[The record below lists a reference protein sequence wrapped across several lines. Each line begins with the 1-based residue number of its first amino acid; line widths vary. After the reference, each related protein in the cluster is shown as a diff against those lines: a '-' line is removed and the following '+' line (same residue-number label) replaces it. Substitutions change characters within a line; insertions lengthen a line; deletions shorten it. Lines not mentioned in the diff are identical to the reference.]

1 MLAPASLQPRRWA
14 QALVA
19 LATVALAGG
28 CGQDDQ
34 EAQRSTT
41 PSQAARADLALTRRL
56 TADQP
61 GCSAAVGV
69 DGQVVWTGA
78 RGVASLETTA
88 PLTADTVFDIGS
100 VSKQFTATAVLLL
113 ADSGALTLKDRLS
126 DHVDG
131 LPAWAGQVSVAQLM
145 HHTSGIP
152 DYLQLLEA
160 QGHSL
165 HERTT
170 QEQAVRAVVG
180 TRTLRFQPGSRFEYS
195 NSNYLLLAQIV
206 QHASGTALPRYLRE
220 HVFTPL
226 GLDMAMDPV
235 TRIPAKAVSYSGGK
249 VADSRW
255 EQVGDGGVQTTPS
268 ELVRWADNYR
278 TGKVGGPALL
288 AAQLADPVP
297 SDLGPGMDYA
307 AGIIRA
313 DDGTILH
320 AGAWAGFRSAFE
332 IRPDRRTAFAVSCN
346 SANHDP
352 LAITA
357 DLRGIW
363 S

>member
-1 MLAPASLQPRRWA
+1 MRPHRWA
-14 QALVA
+14 RALVA
-19 LATVALAGG
+19 LATVAFAGG

-34 EAQRSTT
+34 EARRSTT
-41 PSQAARADLALTRRL
+41 PSRETRADLALTGRL
-56 TADQP
+56 NTDKP

-69 DGQVVWTGA
+69 NGEVVWAGA
-78 RGVASLETTA
+78 RGVASLETKA
-88 PLTADTVFDIGS
+88 PLTAATVFDIGS

-113 ADSGALTLKDRLS
+113 AQSGALTLKDRLS

-131 LPAWAGQVSVAQLM
+131 LPAWAGQVSVAQLV

-152 DYLQLLEA
+152 DYIELLQA

-165 HERTT
+165 RGRTT
-170 QEQAVRAVVG
+170 QEQAVRAVAG
-180 TRTLRFQPGSRFEYS
+180 TKTLRFQPGSRFEYS

-206 QHASGTALPRYLRE
+206 QHASGTALPRYLKE

-226 GLDMAMDPV
+226 GLDMVMEPV
-235 TRIPAKAVSYSGGK
+235 THIPAKAISYSGTN
-249 VADSRW
+249 VDDSRW
-255 EQVGDGGVQTTPS
+255 EQVGDGGVQTAPS

-288 AAQLADPVP
+288 TAQLADPVP
-297 SDLGPGMDYA
+297 SNLGPNMDYA
-307 AGIIRA
+307 AGIVLA

-320 AGAWAGFRSAFE
+320 AGSWAGFRSAFE
-332 IRPDRRTAFAVSCN
+332 IRPDRRTAFAVTCN
-346 SANHDP
+346 SADHDP

>member
-1 MLAPASLQPRRWA
+1 MVGRRWWTH
-14 QALVA
+14 ALVV
-19 LATVALAGG
+19 LALAGG
-28 CGQDDQ
+28 CGQDARKP
-34 EAQRSTT
+34 EPT
-41 PSQAARADLALTRRL
+41 PLSQAARADLALTRRL
-56 TADQP
+56 TEDRP

-69 DGQVVWTGA
+69 DGQVVWTGT
-78 RGVASLETTA
+78 RGVASLETKA

-113 ADSGALTLKDRLS
+113 AASGALTVDDRLS

-152 DYLQLLEA
+152 DYVELLEDRGFTL
-160 QGHSL
+160 Q
-165 HERTT
+165 ERTT
-170 QEQAVRAVVG
+170 QEQAVRVVAGAG
-180 TRTLRFQPGSRFEYS
+180 TPRFPPGSRFEYS
-195 NSNYLLLAQIV
+195 NSNYLLLAEV
-206 QHASGTALPRYLRE
+206 VRHASGKALPVFLRE
-220 HVFTPL
+220 RVFTPL
-226 GLDMAMDPV
+226 GLGMVMDPV
-235 TRIPAKAVSYSGGK
+235 TPIPAKATSYSGGQ

-255 EQVGDGGVQTTPS
+255 EQVGDGAVQATPG

-278 TGKVGGPALL
+278 TGKVGGAPLL

-307 AGIIRA
+307 AGVIVA
-313 DDGTILH
+313 DDGTLLH
-320 AGAWAGFRSAFE
+320 AGAWAGFRTAFE
-332 IRPDRRTAFAVSCN
+332 IRPDRHTAYAVSCN
-346 SANHDP
+346 SADHDP
-352 LAITA
+352 LAVVA